1 MTMAS
6 AIHSAI
12 SGLRAAGLASDIVS
26 SNIANAMTPGHAR
39 REIALTSAGDTGGVR
54 VTGIVRQAD
63 PVVTQTRRMAEAA
76 MQGAQIEADFT
87 ARLGRLLADPEAAG
101 SPTMALAA
109 FDAALVVAASAPE
122 SQARLDRVALT
133 AAELAGSVAGAG
145 RTLSDLRGAA
155 DRAIAGEVGQLNTLL
170 EQVRDLTTRIVTL
183 NVSGADASGLT
194 DQRQA
199 VIDRINVIAPV
210 REIARDHGGIALY
223 TQGGAILLDGAA
235 ARIGFTPANA
245 VLPGMSVENG
255 ALSGL
260 TLNGNALP
268 LSTGTN
274 PLRGGTLSAH
284 LAVRDDLAVSA
295 QADLDALA
303 RSLIDRFAGPSVDPT
318 LGRGEQ
324 GLFIAAGPADAPGLS
339 ERLRIDPR
347 VDGASWRLRDGMNSA
362 APGPAGDA
370 ALLRAKTAALAAAEA
385 PVAGTFAGTPLS
397 MAGMVG
403 ELAASV
409 GLRRDL
415 AAQRAGFATTARDH
429 ALEAELGR
437 SGVDTDAELSDLMMI
452 EQTYAANARV
462 LQTLD
467 DMMQTLLR
475 L

>member
-26 SNIANAMTPGHAR
+26 SNIANALTPGHAR
-39 REIALTSAGDTGGVR
+39 REIALTSAGDTGGVQI
-54 VTGIVRQAD
+54 TGIVRQAD
-63 PVVTQTRRMAEAA
+63 PALTQVRRMTDAA
-76 MQGAQIEADFT
+76 MEGARVEADFA
-87 ARLGRLLADPEAAG
+87 ARLGALLADPEVPESPGAA
-101 SPTMALAA
+101 LVA
-109 FDAALVVAASAPE
+109 FDAALVIAASAPE

-133 AAELAGSVAGAG
+133 AGELASAVAGAG
-145 RTLSDLRGAA
+145 RTLSDLRGGA

-183 NVSGADASGLT
+183 TVSGADASGLT

-245 VLPGMSVENG
+245 VLPGMSVEHG

-260 TLNGNALP
+260 TLNGSALP

-303 RSLIDRFAGPSVDPT
+303 RSLIDRFAGPSVDAT
-318 LGRGEQ
+318 LGPGEQ

-347 VDGASWRLRDGMNSA
+347 VDGASWRLRDGLNAA

-370 ALLRAKTAALAAAEA
+370 GLIRAMTAALATVGA
-385 PVAGTFAGTPLS
+385 PPAGSFAGTPLS
-397 MAGMVG
+397 MGGMIG
-403 ELAASV
+403 ELATSA

-415 AAQRAGFATTARDH
+415 ADQKASFATTARDH
-429 ALEAELGR
+429 ALAAETGR
-437 SGVDTDAELSDLMMI
+437 AGVDTDAELSNLMLI
-452 EQTYAANARV
+452 ERAYAANARV